1 MNKRPDQEL
10 SQKVS
15 KLPLDDKMGSTAL
28 VIKEIFLKIKKKK
41 WNITLHPPE
50 WLELKKKK
58 KADVHDNQNNSYTF
72 C

>member
-28 VIKEIFLKIKKKK
+28 VIKEIFLKIKKKSEVSLY
-41 WNITLHPPE
+41 IH
-50 WLELKKKK
+50 
-58 KADVHDNQNNSYTF
+58 QNG
-72 C
+72 